1 MDCEFKTSLGYTMSV
16 LVGVSSAV
24 KRCHD
29 HGNTYKGETF
39 DWWLTL
45 SEVRPIIIMAG
56 PGGMQADMVLG
67 R

>member
-1 MDCEFKTSLGYTMSV
+1 MSV
-16 LVGVSSAV
+16 LAGVSIAM
-24 KRCHD
+24 KRCQD

-45 SEVRPIIIMAG
+45 SEVQSIIIMAG
-56 PGGMQADMVLG
+56 HGSKQADMVLE